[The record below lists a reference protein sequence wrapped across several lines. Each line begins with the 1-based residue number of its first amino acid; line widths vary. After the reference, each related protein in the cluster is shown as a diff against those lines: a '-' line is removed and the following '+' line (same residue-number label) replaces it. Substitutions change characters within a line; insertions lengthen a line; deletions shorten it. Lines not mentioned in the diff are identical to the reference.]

1 MRVINAIYEKFSLGL
16 LFAGVI
22 TVAGCSTYGTQ
33 TANVRTFI
41 ESGDYAAASEATN
54 ELSTDG
60 KDRLLHYM
68 ESGMVQHLSQ
78 NYDGSNA
85 KLDQA
90 ASIAE
95 DLTTKRAG
103 DVLKEALISPSQS
116 DYAGQEFER
125 AFIHYIKALN
135 YTMMALANPAEKI
148 EHIES
153 ARIESRKVDILLSD
167 VSAQKG
173 SYQDAKDEEGQLF
186 SKLMKIFAVL
196 NGKLDKDKLIYR
208 EDAYVRYMNGLIYE
222 INGELDG
229 ARIAY
234 QKAAEL
240 YEQGYSKQY
249 GLGKSIVQQAWFD
262 TIRVMKQDGGYE
274 NEWPNLAKQ
283 KLSDAQ
289 QKELEGSGQAQIVV
303 IGHAGWVPPRGE
315 LNMHLTLENTELVIK
330 PVLTGTPQEQ
340 EAQQA
345 WFQLMYA
352 DRGLLQMLDNMQS
365 RGVIG
370 ALEGLNSKRV
380 GLGPLWGIAE
390 QIGLPKALETV
401 GARVTV
407 PYYRFEPKAFGT
419 TQVIL
424 DGKQSGE
431 MIQVESLANLAYQG
445 QLLNADSDL
454 QSALGRTVTKNLLCS
469 QIENEL
475 GKIACKSAAAL
486 SSQAD
491 TRAWLTLPHSI
502 YVKRLSVAPGTHQ
515 ITLRTP
521 SANGGPY
528 HEVTKSVEV
537 GDGAIIILQ
546 EHILPM
552 QNTAVAQQ
560 AASSQTMWLT
570 KR

>member
-1 MRVINAIYEKFSLGL
+1 MINTNKFPESFGLIFILGVVL
-16 LFAGVI
+16 VSMS
-22 TVAGCSTYGTQ
+22 GCSTYGTQ
-33 TANVRTFI
+33 TANVRAFI
-41 ESGDYAAASEATN
+41 ESGDYAAASEATD
-54 ELSTDG
+54 ELSADG
-60 KDRLLHYM
+60 KDRLLHYL

-78 NYDGSNA
+78 NYEGSNA
-85 KLDQA
+85 KLEQA
-90 ASIAE
+90 ANIAE
-95 DLTTKRAG
+95 DLTTKRAS
-103 DVLKEALISPSQS
+103 DVLKEALISPNQS

-125 AFIHYIKALN
+125 AFIHYYKALN
-135 YTMMALANPAEKI
+135 YTMMALANPAKKI
-148 EHIES
+148 DHIES
-153 ARIESRKVDILLSD
+153 ARIEARKVDILLSD

-173 SYQDAKDEEGQLF
+173 TYQDAKNEEGQLF
-186 SKLMKIFAVL
+186 SKLMRIFAVL
-196 NGKLDKDKLIYR
+196 NGKAIDKDKLIYR

-240 YEQGYSKQY
+240 YEQGYAKQY
-249 GLGKSIVQQAWFD
+249 GLGKGIVQQAWFD

-274 NEWPNLAKQ
+274 NEWPSLAKQ
-283 KLSDAQ
+283 KLSEAQ
-289 QKELEGSGQAQIVV
+289 QKELEVSGQAQIVV

-340 EAQQA
+340 EAQRA

-365 RGVIG
+365 RGVVGVI
-370 ALEGLNSKRV
+370 EGINSKRV

-407 PYYRFEPKAFGT
+407 PYYRFEPKAFGA
-419 TQVIL
+419 TQVVL

-431 MIQVESLANLAYQG
+431 MIQVESLANLAYQE
-445 QLLNADSDL
+445 QLLNADNDL
-454 QSALGRTVTKNLLCS
+454 QTALGRTVTKNLLCS

-537 GDGAIIILQ
+537 GEGDLKILR
-546 EHILPM
+546 EHIISK
-552 QNTAVAQQ
+552 QNTA
-560 AASSQTMWLT
+560 M
-570 KR
+570 